1 MSFPAIAPSRA
12 TPIWRHPAL
21 LGWVF
26 VACIPLVYL
35 GTQIA
40 AASRN
45 IVFWDEIDTALDLM
59 IRINAGADWK
69 ELLGRFFAVNNE
81 HRTVTSRLLY
91 ASSYWLTG
99 TVNFHVIGAIGNAFI
114 LGACATLV
122 GAAHGWE
129 ARLRLGVLLAFL
141 IFQLEHF
148 ENFLWSGASI
158 DHFQVVLL
166 AIGAIVAVTR
176 RTRPTLALAGG
187 LAVLATF
194 TLTHGILTWPIGA
207 LMLAH
212 GRRWRHLLGWITVAT
227 LALLGFFH
235 GFEFNPNHHVTDLA
249 LARIGSVVHYWF
261 ALLGAPVTF
270 GDAVLGRIPGVLLM
284 GALAF
289 LGLRG
294 AAARDPAPFFTALFC
309 VGALALVALGRTE
322 IAPAQIN
329 SRYLILG
336 ALAWAMVV
344 FMILERVT
352 EPTRPFRWLA
362 WLVPVL
368 AVFNV
373 AANIKFAP
381 LAEGFVEVRDRAAT
395 RFKQYGE
402 DGRGLY
408 RLHPRDRHAD
418 ILLKLAAER
427 GIYRLP
433 RFSHT
438 ASFPDA
444 AVSTKIVT
452 HFDELI
458 TNPLAVTVGGWAM
471 LPGEQSKRGQVYLVL
486 RSEKSQ
492 LIFSSITLQRPDVA
506 KAYKE
511 PRWRLSGF
519 RSVITLDRLPRENF
533 AVGVLID
540 DGDGAVFTMTPHRL
554 RLDLPTPVAERLA
567 GSE

>member
-1 MSFPAIAPSRA
+1 MSFPANIPSRS
-12 TPIWRHPAL
+12 TSLSRHAVL
-21 LGWVF
+21 LGWII
-26 VACIPLVYL
+26 VASIPLLYI
-35 GTQIA
+35 GSQIA

-45 IVFWDEIDTALDLM
+45 IVFWDEIDTALDLI

-99 TVNFHVIGAIGNAFI
+99 TVNFHFIGAIGNAFI
-114 LGACATLV
+114 FGACALLV
-122 GAAHGWE
+122 SAVQERAS
-129 ARLRLGVLLAFL
+129 RLRLAVVLAFL

-166 AIGAIVAVTR
+166 AISAIVAVAR
-176 RTRPTLALAGG
+176 GTRPALALAGVM
-187 LAVLATF
+187 AVLATF

-207 LMLAH
+207 IMLAH
-212 GRRWRHLLGWITVAT
+212 ARRWRHLKGWIALAT
-227 LALLGFFH
+227 LALLGFFQ
-235 GFEFNPNHHVTDLA
+235 GFEFNPGHHVTDLA
-249 LARIGSVVHYWF
+249 WAHTLAVVRYWF
-261 ALLGAPVTF
+261 ALLGAAVTY
-270 GDAVLGRIPGVLLM
+270 GNAVSGQPLGLLLV
-284 GALAF
+284 GTLAF
-289 LGLRG
+289 FGMRG
-294 AAARDPAPFFTALFC
+294 TAQRYPVPFFTALFC
-309 VGALALVALGRTE
+309 IGALALVALGRTE

-329 SRYLILG
+329 SRYMILS
-336 ALAWAMVV
+336 ALAWSMVL
-344 FMILERVT
+344 FMILERLT
-352 EPTRPFRWLA
+352 EPTRPFHMLA
-362 WLVPVL
+362 WMLPAL
-368 AVFNV
+368 AIFNV

-381 LAEGFVEVRDRAAT
+381 LAEGFVEVRDRAAS
-395 RFKQYGE
+395 RFEQYGE
-402 DGRGLY
+402 DGRGLH

-418 ILLKLAAER
+418 ILLKMAAER

-433 RFSHT
+433 RFSQT

-444 AVSTKIVT
+444 ELSTKIVT
-452 HFDELI
+452 HLDELI
-458 TNPLAVTVGGWAM
+458 TNSLGVTVGGWAM
-471 LPGEQSKRGQVYLVL
+471 LPGELSKRGNVYLVL

-519 RSVITLDRLPRENF
+519 RSVITDRLPAENF
-533 AVGVLID
+533 AIGVLIES
-540 DGDGAVFTMTPHRL
+540 GGHAVFTMTPNRL

-567 GSE
+567 GAE

>member
-1 MSFPAIAPSRA
+1 VSFPSILSSRS
-12 TPIWRHPAL
+12 TSGWRHAAL
-21 LGWVF
+21 LGWIF
-26 VACIPLVYL
+26 VASIPLFYMA
-35 GTQIA
+35 TQIA

-114 LGACATLV
+114 FGACALLV
-122 GAAHGWE
+122 SAVQERASQ
-129 ARLRLGVLLAFL
+129 LRLAVVLAFL

-166 AIGAIVAVTR
+166 ASSAIVAVAR
-176 RTRPTLALAGG
+176 GTRPALALAGVM
-187 LAVLATF
+187 AVLATF

-212 GRRWRHLLGWITVAT
+212 ARRWRPLLGWIALASVA
-227 LALLGFFH
+227 LMGFFH
-235 GFEFNPNHHVTDLA
+235 GFEFNPGHHVTDLA
-249 LARIGSVVHYWF
+249 WDHTLAVVRYWF

-270 GDAVLGRIPGVLLM
+270 GDAVRGQPLGLLLM

-289 LGLRG
+289 LGVRG
-294 AAARDPAPFFTALFC
+294 AAHRDPVPFFTALFC
-309 VGALALVALGRTE
+309 IGALALVALGRTE

-329 SRYLILG
+329 SRYLILS
-336 ALAWAMVV
+336 ALAWSLVL
-344 FMILERVT
+344 FMILERLT
-352 EPTRPFRWLA
+352 EPTRPFRVLA
-362 WLVPVL
+362 WMLPVL
-368 AVFNV
+368 AIFNV
-373 AANIKFAP
+373 TANLKFAP

-395 RFKQYGE
+395 GFKQYGE
-402 DGRGLY
+402 DGRSLY
-408 RLHPRDRHAD
+408 RLHPRERHAD
-418 ILLKLAAER
+418 VLLKMAADR

-444 AVSTKIVT
+444 ELSTKILT
-452 HFDELI
+452 HLDELI

-471 LPGEQSKRGQVYLVL
+471 LPGELSKRGQVYLVL

-506 KAYKE
+506 QAYHE

-519 RSVITLDRLPRENF
+519 RAVITLDRLPPENF
-533 AVGVLID
+533 AVGVLIES
-540 DGDGAVFTMTPHRL
+540 GGHAMITMTPHRL

-567 GSE
+567 GAE